1 MSAAGTTSKS
11 FLAAVRLIATGCQQ
25 AFEAA
30 ELPGLLSA
38 LTKARSL
45 FLEGVAHLA
54 SPDVQAMY
62 INKCLYACSDIR
74 PTCSLVQ
81 SSGHCNSHCE
91 LRLRVA

>member
-1 MSAAGTTSKS
+1 MSASGTTSKS

-54 SPDVQAMY
+54 SPHVQAMY
-62 INKCLYACSDIR
+62 INKCAC
-74 PTCSLVQ
+74 THVQ
-81 SSGHCNSHCE
+81 TFDQHAVLCK
-91 LRLRVA
+91 AAAP